1 MEPFKKMKIFLTGS
15 SGFLGQRVLKKLL
28 SQNHFVLGVD
38 QKKNFIK
45 HKNFKFVNLNL
56 KKSKKIK
63 IKENFDVA
71 IHTAAV
77 QPYRKDENFKKYL
90 NGNLI
95 SGKNFFDLAINLGI
109 KKFIICSSFSVY
121 GKSKKNINEN
131 ENLKPRNFYG
141 LSKKFLEDLTQYYH
155 DNYNLN
161 TIILRFDGIFGYEQ
175 NLPGFIQ
182 MVIKKAIKNEKIQL
196 YNNGKLKRDYI
207 YVDDATDAIILAL
220 KKINKYKF
228 EIFNI
233 GSGFPKTSHKIAKI
247 VLKYFKS
254 KSKLEI
260 IKNKNKNINQD
271 IFMNI
276 SKAKKKL
283 ALKPNNLISN
293 LKKIKF

>member
-1 MEPFKKMKIFLTGS
+1 
-15 SGFLGQRVLKKLL
+15 
-28 SQNHFVLGVD
+28 
-38 QKKNFIK
+38 
-45 HKNFKFVNLNL
+45 
-56 KKSKKIK
+56 
-63 IKENFDVA
+63 
-71 IHTAAV
+71 
-77 QPYRKDENFKKYL
+77 
-90 NGNLI
+90 
-95 SGKNFFDLAINLGI
+95 
-109 KKFIICSSFSVY
+109 
-121 GKSKKNINEN
+121 
-131 ENLKPRNFYG
+131 
-141 LSKKFLEDLTQYYH
+141 
-155 DNYNLN
+155 
-161 TIILRFDGIFGYEQ
+161 
-175 NLPGFIQ
+175 

-276 SKAKKKL
+276 SKAKKL